1 MRYEEEFFR
10 EKFSEIFATV
20 TKGCDEQEP
29 FFSFSFF
36 FSTGWKE
43 IFELV
48 WNEPRLI
55 TRHLI

>member
-36 FSTGWKE
+36 F
-43 IFELV
+43 
-48 WNEPRLI
+48 PRDGRKFLNWFG
-55 TRHLI
+55 TNLGS